1 MAWVLCFLLTIP
13 LFVIHLKG
21 VWTREDKALDPML
34 PLLVMASFATAL
46 IMLVGAWAGLEL

>member
-1 MAWVLCFLLTIP
+1 MDWVLCYLLTLP

-46 IMLVGAWAGLEL
+46 IMLVGAWAGIC